1 MSFWRYIPHKI
12 PTAQSNDDERA
23 CWDQWVLGTSE
34 WFTAASDEALDTW
47 VICAE
52 RPWWAACWRCNS
64 ASSVR
69 CCGTAGWTD
78 LEHIVLHDSLLSSYA
93 WSQSHSWH
101 TRQKNRNS
109 SSTVTTNCSHSEQ
122 CGVYYVNKPTGC
134 WSVKL
139 CLFVDIRASFTFS
152 VYSLTLLTYSQ
163 NLLEVLRHIA
173 LLLDTTDIIDAVSM
187 DGCTRSRSVLC
198 YRCHHHSCV

>member
-101 TRQKNRNS
+101 TRQKNQKFFF
-109 SSTVTTNCSHSEQ
+109 NCYH
-122 CGVYYVNKPTGC
+122 KLLTFRTM
-134 WSVKL
+134 WSVL
-139 CLFVDIRASFTFS
+139 CEQADRMLVGETVFVCWHQSFIHILSLQLDATYLLTEFVRSFTS
-152 VYSLTLLTYSQ
+152 HCVATGHD
-163 NLLEVLRHIA
+163 RHYWRCKY
-173 LLLDTTDIIDAVSM
+173 
-187 DGCTRSRSVLC
+187 GCTRSRSVLC